1 LNAEL
6 KTRELQS
13 RERDVMR
20 RENSAH
26 SMPGTPSPRF
36 FVRAWEFTQFA
47 AVQGAI
53 CLLLSLLVGLLQ
65 MQFESAAG
73 KVNEFAGLYI
83 VIALWLAPIYWLI
96 ATPAH
101 IYFYS
106 RRYPS
111 RYALSFFA
119 SACVVLAGSV
129 LLMF

>member
-1 LNAEL
+1 
-6 KTRELQS
+6 
-13 RERDVMR
+13 MR
-20 RENSAH
+20 PEDSAH
-26 SMPGTPSPRF
+26 SMPGAPSPRF
-36 FVRAWEFTQFA
+36 FARAWKFTQFA
-47 AVQGAI
+47 AVQGAV
-53 CLLLSLLVGLLQ
+53 CLVLSLLVGLLQ

-106 RRYPS
+106 RRHPS
-111 RYALSFFA
+111 SYALSFFA
-119 SACVVLAGSV
+119 SACVVFAGSV